1 MASQSEPPVDSL
13 PECLPGSDI
22 PQADNLQRV
31 RLVVDAVAAGRTS
44 QEAILADTHVS
55 LRHVSYAL
63 HAARVLGLLELDQR
77 ALRLTASGRELCATR
92 RLSDEERR
100 ILREACEKSPIITLL
115 APDLFGQP
123 GPSVDAITATIEE
136 RARLSPATARRRART
151 LLSWRLQVLE
161 PTKYAYLLAVLE
173 GERDP

>member
-1 MASQSEPPVDSL
+1 MATQPPRAHDTL

-31 RLVVDAVAAGRTS
+31 RLVVDAVAAGHTS
-44 QEAILADTHVS
+44 QDAILATTHVS
-55 LRHVSYAL
+55 LRHMSYAL
-63 HAARVLGLLELDQR
+63 HAARVLGLLTIENKVF
-77 ALRLTASGRELCATR
+77 RLTSTGRELCATR
-92 RLSDEERR
+92 RQSEDERR
-100 ILREACEKSPIITLL
+100 ILREACSQSPVVSLL

-123 GPSVDAITATIEE
+123 GPSVDAIAALIEE

-161 PTKYAYLLAVLE
+161 PSKYAYLLAALE
-173 GERDP
+173 GERDQ

>member
-1 MASQSEPPVDSL
+1 MASLPPRDSDPL

-31 RLVVDAVAAGRTS
+31 RLVVDAVAAGHTT
-44 QEAILADTHVS
+44 QDAILADTHVS

-63 HAARVLGLLELDQR
+63 HAARVLGLLEHEGR
-77 ALRLTASGRELCATR
+77 TFRLTPSGRELCATR
-92 RLSDEERR
+92 RQSDDERR
-100 ILREACEKSPIITLL
+100 ILREACSQSSIVSLL
-115 APDLFGQP
+115 APDLFGHP
-123 GPSVDAITATIEE
+123 GPSVDAIAATIEE

-161 PTKYAYLLAVLE
+161 PTKYVYLLAALE